1 MTNPFHYEG
10 FALEKQFYGRDSEL
24 ERIQK
29 LVDYSNNLLLYSKR
43 RMGKSSLIKELMH
56 RNSEQCYTIYCDIF
70 DIASKEEFASILL
83 KSLAKMHRGDLKTIV
98 SNLKKYFKRITF
110 GISVDPNTAEIS
122 YTPRLEGLN
131 FDEMIEEFFEGLFLL
146 SQEKKIIFA
155 IDEFQQIA
163 LLDTKIDALLRKY
176 MQEPH
181 DITYIFAGS
190 KRHSLTSLFTYS
202 APLYEMATH
211 MELGGLESESVL
223 GYASKYLS
231 INDAMV
237 DYLVALCDHETKLM
251 QHILHILYSNKRD
264 ESITSA
270 MIDNALEEILGDK
283 SSSYT
288 LLYDTF
294 SITQKKGFKIITAS
308 VENIFS
314 LDTLKAYNIQK
325 ASLASALKQLY
336 SKEIID
342 KEEEDRWFVPD
353 RTLEL
358 WGKRMLN
365 R

>member
-10 FALEKQFYGRDSEL
+10 FALEEQFYGRDVEL
-24 ERIQK
+24 AKIQK
-29 LVDYSNNLLLYSKR
+29 LVDSSNNLLLYSKR

-56 RNSEQCYTIYCDIF
+56 RNADQCYTIYCDIF

-83 KSLAKMHRGDLKTIV
+83 KSLAKTHRGDLKTII

-110 GISVDPNTAEIS
+110 GITVDPNTAEIS
-122 YTPRLEGLN
+122 YSPRLEGLS
-131 FDEMIEEFFEGLFLL
+131 FEEMIEEFFEGLFLL
-146 SQEKKIIFA
+146 SKEKRVILA

-176 MQEPH
+176 IQEPH
-181 DITYIFAGS
+181 NVSYIFAGS
-190 KRHSLTSLFTYS
+190 KRHSITSLFTYS

-211 MELGGLESESVL
+211 MELGGLDSKSVL
-223 GYASKYLS
+223 VYASKYLS
-231 INDAMV
+231 INEGTV
-237 DYLVALCDHETKLM
+237 DYLIALCDHETKLM
-251 QHILHILYSNKRD
+251 QHILHILYSNQK
-264 ESITSA
+264 EATITPA
-270 MIDNALEEILGDK
+270 MIDDALEEILGDK

-294 SITQKKGFKIITAS
+294 SLTQKKAFKIITS
-308 VENIFS
+308 DIETIFS

-336 SKEIID
+336 TKEIID
-342 KEEEDRWFVPD
+342 KEEDKWFVPD

>member
-1 MTNPFHYEG
+1 MINPFYYEG
-10 FALEKQFYGRDSEL
+10 FALEEQFYGRESEL
-24 ERIQK
+24 EKIQK
-29 LVDYSNNLLLYSKR
+29 LVNHSNNLLLYSKR

-56 RNSEQCYTIYCDIF
+56 RNAHQCYIIYCDIF

-83 KSLAKMHRGDLKTIV
+83 KSLAKMHRGDIKTII
-98 SNLKKYFKRITF
+98 SNLKKYFKRVTF

-122 YTPRLEGLN
+122 YTPRLEGLS
-131 FDEMIEEFFEGLFLL
+131 FEEMIEEFFEGLFLL
-146 SQEKKIIFA
+146 SKEKRVIFA

-181 DITYIFAGS
+181 NVSYIFAGS
-190 KRHSLTSLFTYS
+190 KRHSITSLFTYS

-211 MELGGLESESVL
+211 MELGGLDGKSVL
-223 GYASKYLS
+223 AYASKYLS
-231 INDAMV
+231 INEETV
-237 DYLVALCDHETKLM
+237 EYLLALCDHETKLM
-251 QHILHILYSNKRD
+251 QHILHILYNNQK
-264 ESITSA
+264 ESTITPM
-270 MIDNALEEILGDK
+270 MIDDALEEIIGDK

-294 SITQKKGFKIITAS
+294 SLTQKKAFKIITAS
-308 VENIFS
+308 IESIFS
-314 LDTLKAYNIQK
+314 LDILKAYNIQK

-336 SKEIID
+336 TKEIID
-342 KEEEDRWFVPD
+342 KEEDKWFVPD

>member
-1 MTNPFHYEG
+1 MINPFYYEG
-10 FALEKQFYGRDSEL
+10 FALEEQFYGRESEL
-24 ERIQK
+24 EKIQK
-29 LVDYSNNLLLYSKR
+29 LVNHSNNLLLYSKR

-56 RNSEQCYTIYCDIF
+56 RNAHQCYTIYCDIF

-83 KSLAKMHRGDLKTIV
+83 KSLAKTHRGDIKTII
-98 SNLKKYFKRITF
+98 SNLKKYFKRVTF

-122 YTPRLEGLN
+122 YTPRLEGLS
-131 FDEMIEEFFEGLFLL
+131 FEEMIEEFFEGLFLL
-146 SQEKKIIFA
+146 SYEKRVIFA

-181 DITYIFAGS
+181 NVSYIFAGS
-190 KRHSLTSLFTYS
+190 KRHSITSLFTYS

-211 MELGGLESESVL
+211 MELGGLDGKSVL
-223 GYASKYLS
+223 AYASKYLS
-231 INDAMV
+231 INEGTV
-237 DYLVALCDHETKLM
+237 EYLLALCDHETKLM
-251 QHILHILYSNKRD
+251 QHILHILYNNQK
-264 ESITSA
+264 ESTITPM
-270 MIDNALEEILGDK
+270 MIDEALEEIIGDK

-294 SITQKKGFKIITAS
+294 SLTQKKGFKIITAS
-308 VENIFS
+308 VESIFS

-336 SKEIID
+336 TKEIID
-342 KEEEDRWFVPD
+342 KEDDKWFVPD

>member
-1 MTNPFHYEG
+1 MINPFHYEG
-10 FALEKQFYGRDSEL
+10 FALQEQFYGREPEL
-24 ERIQK
+24 AKIQK
-29 LVDYSNNLLLYSKR
+29 LVESSNNLLLYSKR

-56 RNSEQCYTIYCDIF
+56 RNTDQCYTIYCDIF

-83 KSLAKMHRGDLKTIV
+83 KSLAKTHRGDLKTIV

-110 GISVDPNTAEIS
+110 GITVDPNTAEIS
-122 YTPRLEGLN
+122 YVPRLEGLS
-131 FDEMIEEFFEGLFLL
+131 FEEMIEEFFEGLFLL
-146 SQEKKIIFA
+146 SIEKRVIFA
-155 IDEFQQIA
+155 IDEFQQIS

-181 DITYIFAGS
+181 AITYIFAGS
-190 KRHSLTSLFTYS
+190 KRHSIASLFTYS

-211 MELGGLESESVL
+211 MELGGLDIQSVVA
-223 GYASKYLS
+223 YASKYLI
-231 INDAMV
+231 INEATV
-237 DYLVALCDHETKLM
+237 EYLIALCDHETKLM
-251 QHILHILYSNKRD
+251 QHIFHILYNTQKD
-264 ESITSA
+264 GMITPV
-270 MIDNALEEILGDK
+270 MIDNSLEEILGDK

-294 SITQKKGFKIITAS
+294 SLTQKKAFKIITS
-308 VENIFS
+308 EIENIYS

-336 SKEIID
+336 LKEIID
-342 KEEEDRWFVPD
+342 KEDDKWFVPD

-358 WGKRMLN
+358 WGKQMLN

>member
-1 MTNPFHYEG
+1 MINPFHYEG
-10 FALEKQFYGRDSEL
+10 FALEEQFYGREREL
-24 ERIQK
+24 EKIQT
-29 LVDYSNNLLLYSKR
+29 LVNNSNNLLLYSKR
-43 RMGKSSLIKELMH
+43 RMGKSSLIKELMN
-56 RNSEQCYTIYCDIF
+56 RNANQCYTLYCDIF

-83 KSLAKMHRGDLKTIV
+83 KALAKAHRGDLKTIV

-110 GISVDPNTAEIS
+110 GITVDPNTAEIS
-122 YTPRLEGLN
+122 YMPRLEGLS
-131 FDEMIEEFFEGLFLL
+131 FDEMIEEFFDGLFLL
-146 SQEKKIIFA
+146 SKEKRVIFA

-181 DITYIFAGS
+181 NISYIFAGS
-190 KRHSLTSLFTYS
+190 KRHSITSLFTYS

-211 MELGGLESESVL
+211 MELGGLDKESVYS
-223 GYASKYLS
+223 YASKYLI
-231 INDAMV
+231 INEETV
-237 DYLVALCDHETKLM
+237 EYLIALCDHETKLM
-251 QHILHILYSNKRD
+251 QHILHILYNTEK
-264 ESITSA
+264 EVTITLM
-270 MIDNALEEILGDK
+270 MIDAALEEILSDK

-294 SITQKKGFKIITAS
+294 SLTQKKAFKIITSDIQA
-308 VENIFS
+308 IFS
-314 LDTLKAYNIQK
+314 LETLKAYNIQK

-342 KEEEDRWFVPD
+342 NEDDRWFVPD

>member
-1 MTNPFHYEG
+1 MNPFYYEG
-10 FALEKQFYGRDSEL
+10 FALEEQFYGRDSEL
-24 ERIQK
+24 EKIQK
-29 LVDYSNNLLLYSKR
+29 LVNHSNNLLLYSKR

-56 RNSEQCYTIYCDIF
+56 RNAHQCYTIYCDIF

-83 KSLAKMHRGDLKTIV
+83 KSLAKTHRGDIKTII
-98 SNLKKYFKRITF
+98 SNLKKYFKRVTF

-122 YTPRLEGLN
+122 YTPRLEGLS
-131 FDEMIEEFFEGLFLL
+131 FEEMIEEFFEGLFLL
-146 SQEKKIIFA
+146 CKEKRVIFA

-176 MQEPH
+176 MQEPYNVS
-181 DITYIFAGS
+181 YIFAGS
-190 KRHSLTSLFTYS
+190 KRHSITSLFTYS

-211 MELGGLESESVL
+211 MELGGLDGKSVL
-223 GYASKYLS
+223 AYASKYLS
-231 INDAMV
+231 INAETV
-237 DYLVALCDHETKLM
+237 EYLLALCDHETKLM
-251 QHILHILYSNKRD
+251 QHILHILYNNQK
-264 ESITSA
+264 ESTITPM
-270 MIDNALEEILGDK
+270 MIDDALEEIIGDK

-294 SITQKKGFKIITAS
+294 SLTQKKAFKIITAS
-308 VENIFS
+308 IETIFS

-336 SKEIID
+336 TKEIID
-342 KEEEDRWFVPD
+342 KEEDKWFVPD

>member
-1 MTNPFHYEG
+1 MNPFHYEG
-10 FALEKQFYGRDSEL
+10 FAIQEQFYGRESEL
-24 ERIQK
+24 EKIQK
-29 LVDYSNNLLLYSKR
+29 LVNHSNNLLLYSKR

-56 RNSEQCYTIYCDIF
+56 RNGDQCYTIYCDIF

-83 KSLAKMHRGDLKTIV
+83 KSLAKTHRGDIKTII
-98 SNLKKYFKRITF
+98 SNLKKYFKRVTF

-122 YTPRLEGLN
+122 YTPRLEGLD
-131 FDEMIEEFFEGLFLL
+131 FSEMIEEFFEGLFLL
-146 SQEKKIIFA
+146 SKEKRVIFA

-163 LLDTKIDALLRKY
+163 LLDIKIDALLRKY

-181 DITYIFAGS
+181 NVSYIFAGS
-190 KRHSLTSLFTYS
+190 KRHSITSLFTYS

-211 MELGGLESESVL
+211 MELGGLDGKSVL
-223 GYASKYLS
+223 AYASKYLS
-231 INDAMV
+231 INERTV
-237 DYLVALCDHETKLM
+237 EYLLALCDHETKLM
-251 QHILHILYSNKRD
+251 QHILHILYNNQK
-264 ESITSA
+264 ESTITSM
-270 MIDNALEEILGDK
+270 MIDDALEEIIGDK

-294 SITQKKGFKIITAS
+294 SLTQKKAFKIITAS

-336 SKEIID
+336 TKEIID
-342 KEEEDRWFVPD
+342 KEDDKWFVPD

>member
-10 FALEKQFYGRDSEL
+10 FALEKHFYGREAEL
-24 ERIQK
+24 ARIQK
-29 LVDYSNNLLLYSKR
+29 LVDNSNNLLLYSKR

-56 RNSEQCYTIYCDIF
+56 RNGNKCYTIYCDIF

-83 KSLAKMHRGDLKTIV
+83 KSLAKAHHGDLKTIV
-98 SNLKKYFKRITF
+98 ANLKKYFKRISF
-110 GISVDPNTAEIS
+110 GITVDPNTAEIS
-122 YTPRLEGLN
+122 YTPRLEGLD
-131 FDEMIEEFFEGLFLL
+131 FLEMIEEFFEGLFLL
-146 SQEKKIIFA
+146 SKEKRVIVA

-181 DITYIFAGS
+181 NISYIFAGS

-211 MELGGLESESVL
+211 MELGGLDSKSVL
-223 GYASKYLS
+223 AYASQFLSLNEGTVEYL
-231 INDAMV
+231 I
-237 DYLVALCDHETKLM
+237 ALCDHETKLI
-251 QHILHILYSNKRD
+251 QHILHILYSNQKNAT
-264 ESITSA
+264 ITPV
-270 MIDNALEEILGDK
+270 MIDAALEEILGDK
-283 SSSYT
+283 SSSYI

-294 SITQKKGFKIITAS
+294 SLTQKKAFKIITS
-308 VENIFS
+308 DIDTIFS

-336 SKEIID
+336 IKEIID
-342 KEEEDRWFVPD
+342 KDEDRWFVPD

-358 WGKRMLN
+358 WGKQMLN

>member
-10 FALEKQFYGRDSEL
+10 FALEEQFYGREAEL
-24 ERIQK
+24 LKLQK
-29 LVDYSNNLLLYSKR
+29 LVNNSSNLLLYSKR

-56 RNSEQCYTIYCDIF
+56 RNDENFYTIYCDIF

-83 KSLAKMHRGDLKTIV
+83 KALAKTHRGDLKTIV
-98 SNLKKYFKRITF
+98 ANLKKYFKRISF
-110 GISVDPNTAEIS
+110 GITVDPNTAEIS
-122 YTPRLEGLN
+122 YAPRLEGLD
-131 FDEMIEEFFEGLFLL
+131 FSEMIEEFFEGLFLL
-146 SQEKKIIFA
+146 SKEKRVIVA

-181 DITYIFAGS
+181 NISYIFAGS

-211 MELGGLESESVL
+211 MELGGLDSESVL
-223 GYASKYLS
+223 TYASQFLSLNEEVVEYL
-231 INDAMV
+231 IT
-237 DYLVALCDHETKLM
+237 LCDHETKLM
-251 QHILHILYSNKRD
+251 QHILHILYSTYKG
-264 ESITSA
+264 SVITPA
-270 MIDNALEEILGDK
+270 MIEHALDEIIGDK

-294 SITQKKGFKIITAS
+294 SLTQKKAFKIITSDIEA
-308 VENIFS
+308 IFS

-325 ASLASALKQLY
+325 ASLNSALKQLY

-342 KEEEDRWFVPD
+342 KEEDKWFVPD

>member
-1 MTNPFHYEG
+1 MINPFHYEG
-10 FALEKQFYGRDSEL
+10 FALDEQFYGREVEL
-24 ERIQK
+24 AKIQK
-29 LVDYSNNLLLYSKR
+29 LIDNSNNLLLYSKR

-56 RNSEQCYTIYCDIF
+56 RNANQCFTLYCDIF

-83 KSLAKMHRGDLKTIV
+83 KSLAKTHRGDLKTIV
-98 SNLKKYFKRITF
+98 SNLKKYFKRISF
-110 GISVDPNTAEIS
+110 GITVDPNTAEINYS
-122 YTPRLEGLN
+122 PRLEGLS
-131 FDEMIEEFFEGLFLL
+131 FEEMIEEFFEGLFLL
-146 SQEKKIIFA
+146 GKEKKVILA

-181 DITYIFAGS
+181 NISYIFAGS
-190 KRHSLTSLFTYS
+190 KRHSIASLFTYS

-211 MELGGLESESVL
+211 MELGGLDSQSIL
-223 GYASKYLS
+223 AYASKYLA
-231 INDAMV
+231 INEV
-237 DYLVALCDHETKLM
+237 TVEYLIALCDHETKLM
-251 QHILHILYSNKRD
+251 QHIFHILYSNQK
-264 ESITSA
+264 STTITPM
-270 MIDNALEEILGDK
+270 MIDSALEEILGDK

-294 SITQKKGFKIITAS
+294 SLTQKKAFKIITS
-308 VENIFS
+308 DIENIFS

-336 SKEIID
+336 IKEIID
-342 KEEEDRWFVPD
+342 KEEDRWFVPD

>member
-1 MTNPFHYEG
+1 MINPFHYEG
-10 FALEKQFYGRDSEL
+10 FALEEQFYGREAEL
-24 ERIQK
+24 AKIQK
-29 LVDYSNNLLLYSKR
+29 LVNSSNNLLLYSKR

-56 RNSEQCYTIYCDIF
+56 RNGEQYYTIYCDIF

-83 KSLAKMHRGDLKTIV
+83 KSLAKTHRGDLKTIV
-98 SNLKKYFKRITF
+98 SNLKKYFKRISF
-110 GISVDPNTAEIS
+110 GITVDPNTAEIS
-122 YTPRLEGLN
+122 YSPRLEGLS
-131 FDEMIEEFFEGLFLL
+131 FEEMIEEFFEGLFLL
-146 SQEKKIIFA
+146 SREKRVILA

-181 DITYIFAGS
+181 NVSYIFAGS
-190 KRHSLTSLFTYS
+190 KRHSITSLFTYS

-211 MELGGLESESVL
+211 MELGGLDRKSVL
-223 GYASKYLS
+223 AYASKYLS
-231 INDAMV
+231 LNEEV
-237 DYLVALCDHETKLM
+237 VEYLIVLCDHETKLM
-251 QHILHILYSNKRD
+251 QHILHILYSNQKGVT
-264 ESITSA
+264 ITPL
-270 MIDNALEEILGDK
+270 MIDDALEEILGDK

-294 SITQKKGFKIITAS
+294 SLTQKKAFKIITS
-308 VENIFS
+308 GLETIFS

-325 ASLASALKQLY
+325 TSLASALKQLY
-336 SKEIID
+336 IKEIID
-342 KEEEDRWFVPD
+342 KEEDEWFVPD

>member
-1 MTNPFHYEG
+1 MTNPFYYEG
-10 FALEKQFYGRDSEL
+10 FALEEQFYGRDREL
-24 ERIQK
+24 EKIQK
-29 LVDYSNNLLLYSKR
+29 LVEHSNNLLLYSKR

-83 KSLAKMHRGDLKTIV
+83 KSLAKAHRGDLKTIV

-122 YTPRLEGLN
+122 YTPRLEGLS

-146 SQEKKIIFA
+146 SQEKKVIFA

-181 DITYIFAGS
+181 NITYIFAGS

-202 APLYEMATH
+202 APLYEMVTH
-211 MELGGLESESVL
+211 MELGGLDSVSVL
-223 GYASKYLS
+223 AYTSKYLT
-231 INDAMV
+231 INDATV
-237 DYLVALCDHETKLM
+237 DYLIALCDHETKLM
-251 QHILHILYSNKRD
+251 QHILHILYNNQKKA
-264 ESITSA
+264 SITPV
-270 MIDNALEEILGDK
+270 MIDTALEEILGDK

-294 SITQKKGFKIITAS
+294 SIMQKKAFKVITS
-308 VENIFS
+308 GLENIYS

-336 SKEIID
+336 MKEIID
-342 KEEEDRWFVPD
+342 KEDDRWFVPD

>member
-1 MTNPFHYEG
+1 MSNPFHYEG
-10 FALEKQFYGRDSEL
+10 FALEEQFYGREAEL
-24 ERIQK
+24 AKIQK
-29 LVDYSNNLLLYSKR
+29 LVEYSNNLLLYSKR

-56 RNSEQCYTIYCDIF
+56 RNDEKFSTIYCDIF

-83 KSLAKMHRGDLKTIV
+83 KSLAKTHRGDLKTIV

-110 GISVDPNTAEIS
+110 GITVDPNTAEIS
-122 YTPRLEGLN
+122 YAPRLEGLD
-131 FDEMIEEFFEGLFLL
+131 FSEMMEEFFEGLFLL
-146 SQEKKIIFA
+146 SREKRVILA

-163 LLDTKIDALLRKY
+163 LLDTKVDALLRKY

-181 DITYIFAGS
+181 NVSYIFAGS
-190 KRHSLTSLFTYS
+190 KRHSLTTLFTYS

-211 MELGGLESESVL
+211 MELGGLECESVL
-223 GYASKYLS
+223 VYASQYLS
-231 INDAMV
+231 LNEGTV
-237 DYLVALCDHETKLM
+237 DYLIMVCDHETKLM
-251 QHILHILYSNKRD
+251 QHILHILYNTYQDSVITPMMIEDALD
-264 ESITSA
+264 EI
-270 MIDNALEEILGDK
+270 IGDK

-294 SITQKKGFKIITAS
+294 SLTQKKAFKIITS
-308 VENIFS
+308 DVVTIFS

-325 ASLASALKQLY
+325 ASLNSALKQLY

-342 KEEEDRWFVPD
+342 KEEDKWFVPD